1 VSAATL
7 ARTVGASLA
16 TGKRAER
23 SLGSLAFQLALLV
36 CLLVG
41 LLTLATLLV
50 DVLRKGVGG
59 LDASFLTS
67 LDSRFPEKAGIKPA
81 LVGTLW
87 LMGLTAVISFPLGV
101 GAAVYLEEFAPK
113 NRFTSFLE
121 VNVANL
127 AAVPS
132 VIYGL
137 LGLAVFVRGLQ
148 MGRSIMAG
156 AMTLVLLILPVII
169 VATREALRA
178 VPDSIR
184 EGAYAVGATQGQ
196 TVWHQTLPAALPG
209 TMTGMILGLS
219 RAIGETAPLIT
230 LGALT
235 YVNFVPRGP
244 WDRFTAMPIQIF
256 NWVSRPQS
264 EFQNVAASGIILLLG
279 VLLAMNGVAVYLRY
293 RYERRW

>member
-1 VSAATL
+1 MSAATL
-7 ARTVGASLA
+7 ARTVGAPLA

-23 SLGSLAFQLALLV
+23 SLGSLAFQLLLLV

-41 LLTLATLLV
+41 LLTLAVLLA
-50 DVLRKGVGG
+50 DVLRKGIGG
-59 LDASFLTS
+59 LDARFLTS

-87 LMGLTAVISFPLGV
+87 LMGLTALISFPLGV
-101 GAAVYLEEFAPK
+101 GAAVYLQEFAPK
-113 NRFTSFLE
+113 NRFTTFLE
-121 VNVANL
+121 VNIANL

-137 LGLAVFVRGLQ
+137 LGLAVFVRGMQ

-169 VATREALRA
+169 VAAREALRA

-184 EGAYAVGATQGQ
+184 EGAYAVGATKGQ

-235 YVNFVPRGP
+235 YVNFVPAGP

-256 NWVSRPQS
+256 NWVSRPQT

-279 VLLAMNGVAVYLRY
+279 VLLAMNAVAVYLRY
-293 RYERRW
+293 RYEQRW

>member
-1 VSAATL
+1 MSVA
-7 ARTVGASLA
+7 TVGRTAPPRLA
-16 TGKRAER
+16 TGTRAER
-23 SLGSLAFQLALLV
+23 SLGSLLFHLALLV
-36 CLLVG
+36 CLFVG

-50 DVLRKGVGG
+50 DVLRKGIGG
-59 LDASFLTS
+59 LDARFLTS
-67 LDSRFPEKAGIKPA
+67 LDSRFPERAGIQPA

-87 LMGLTAVISFPLGV
+87 LMGLTALISFPLGV

-121 VNVANL
+121 INVANL

-137 LGLAVFVRGLQ
+137 LGLAVFVRGMQ

-169 VATREALRA
+169 VASREALRA

-184 EGAYAVGATQGQ
+184 EGAYAVGATRGQ
-196 TVWHQTLPAALPG
+196 VVWHQTLPAALPG

-235 YVNFVPRGP
+235 YVNFVPAGP

-264 EFQNVAASGIILLLG
+264 GFQNVAASGIILLLG